1 MQLHQRI
8 KITEKTINPRK
19 GFCFLR
25 FRFTLNLL
33 TGGQFK
39 KLVTG
44 CFCIIAL
51 SGCATFNTLDT
62 ELPLNERMFVYS
74 GTRLDWVAITKNHP
88 ALKKIKVEPPQ
99 YPLVDLPISF
109 ILDSFFFPLAVIA
122 EIFQ

>member
-1 MQLHQRI
+1 MQLYQRI

-19 GFCFLR
+19 GFYFLR

-44 CFCIIAL
+44 CVCIIAL

-74 GTRLDWVAITKNHP
+74 GTRLDWAAITKNHP
-88 ALKKIKVEPPQ
+88 ALKKIKGVFVKPCGKCLKNQPE
-99 YPLVDLPISF
+99 
-109 ILDSFFFPLAVIA
+109 
-122 EIFQ
+122 FQCQNRKTVWK